1 MFCQVEI
8 TDEYEP
14 LEEGLDKAEI
24 WRASLSFLGDEI
36 STQPM
41 VTSRNLKY
49 SLANHKE
56 THDS

>member
-24 WRASLSFLGDEI
+24 WRASPSFSGMRFL
-36 STQPM
+36 
-41 VTSRNLKY
+41 
-49 SLANHKE
+49 H
-56 THDS
+56 